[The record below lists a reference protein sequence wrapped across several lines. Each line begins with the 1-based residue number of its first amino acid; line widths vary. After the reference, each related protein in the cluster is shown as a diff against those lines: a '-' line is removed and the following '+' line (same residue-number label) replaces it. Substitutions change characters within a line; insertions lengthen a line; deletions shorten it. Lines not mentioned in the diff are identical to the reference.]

1 MSSFASSSFKRSLIW
16 GCKFCLHTCA
26 IYNLEFVVSECASC
40 NKEKNYILGNESLLV
55 DLCKLW
61 PKKPYATLRKWCL
74 QVIVQVMSKRRVV
87 VVGKHDVCKWRCKS
101 SRREELLWLESMMF
115 TNKDASHN
123 EEKSCLLHAAASQV
137 VCPPN
142 LCDVRRWRCKLPPKK
157 NKPHKRCKT
166 LNKHGIHGKRLMWLV
181 LMWLESPSKTLR
193 IL

>member
-16 GCKFCLHTCA
+16 ACKFCLHTCA
-26 IYNLEFVVSECASC
+26 IYNLEFVVSKCVSC
-40 NKEKNYILGNESLLV
+40 NKEENYSLENESLLV

-61 PKKPYATLRKWCL
+61 PKKPDAALRKWCL
-74 QVIVQVMSKRRVV
+74 QVSKRRVV

-101 SRREELLWLESMMF
+101 SWREELLWSESMMF
-115 TNKDASHN
+115 ANKDAGHN

-157 NKPHKRCKT
+157 TSHTRCAKYWT
-166 LNKHGIHGKRLMWLV
+166 SMGYIARG
-181 LMWLESPSKTLR
+181 
-193 IL
+193 